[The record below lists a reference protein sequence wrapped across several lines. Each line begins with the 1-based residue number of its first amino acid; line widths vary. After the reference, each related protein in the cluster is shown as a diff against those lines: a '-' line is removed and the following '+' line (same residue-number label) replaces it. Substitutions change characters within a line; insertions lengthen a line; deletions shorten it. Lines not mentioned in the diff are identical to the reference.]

1 MHRFFRD
8 VRVYKRKEFF
18 AAAADDVHRF
28 FDVVEGKEVDDGDE
42 YKTLWA
48 SVLQKVQ

>member
-42 YKTLWA
+42 YKTLWV
-48 SVLQKVQ
+48 SVLQKVR